1 MPAFA
6 GHTTGRADPRIRLS
20 DKTSRLRPRHVVSP
34 RSRRVEA
41 AGGGPSMR
49 SAAELIGRRVKL
61 FGLGRIWITRWPRE
75 LRRRG
80 RPRRGRFRHAP
91 GGRRSRDG
99 EGRSARLAR
108 YGEPPSGGDQL
119 FQLVALIALEQFDH
133 ARDLRAL
140 AGRVAVGAAVA
151 LRAAAIFAAV
161 FAFDELSFVFGETA
175 VLGMDCEPRS
185 SAGMAFSPATV
196 NFNEYAWPVSSSR
209 RQISIPDLALISL
222 TRPAFRS
229 LAATFCVAAPFRVF
243 GAMRQRSLRFDASNK
258 IARCV
263 SVSLAGELIGI
274 ILSVLAALSPSP
286 PRAPNRRRA
295 GRGRRI
301 RRSFHRRVTPAGA

>member
-1 MPAFA
+1 MAKA
-6 GHTTGRADPRIRLS
+6 GQRG
-20 DKTSRLRPRHVVSP
+20 SR
-34 RSRRVEA
+34 
-41 AGGGPSMR
+41 GMGQ
-49 SAAELIGRRVKL
+49 
-61 FGLGRIWITRWPRE
+61 
-75 LRRRG
+75 
-80 RPRRGRFRHAP
+80 
-91 GGRRSRDG
+91 
-99 EGRSARLAR
+99 
-108 YGEPPSGGDQL
+108 PPSGGDQL
-119 FQLVALIALEQFDH
+119 FQPGALIALEQFDH
-133 ARDLRAL
+133 ACDLRAL
-140 AGRVAVGAAVA
+140 AGRRRCWRGRCAPGRRHICCG
-151 LRAAAIFAAV
+151 LRFRRIP
-161 FAFDELSFVFGETA
+161 FVFGETA

-229 LAATFCVAAPFRVF
+229 LAATFCVAAPFRVL

-274 ILSVLAALSPSP
+274 ILSGLAALSPSP